1 MSRMSHPPAVGPS
14 EPEIS
19 VINVISDQQN
29 QREKSD
35 NYSGEQVFQWIWEFV
50 IQTLYNDNIYLI
62 WIWKLKWFP
71 SPRCSQRCQ
80 HKVISQGA
88 RSASMRLL
96 VWVFERY
103 FPENK
108 LSTCCCL
115 VWEIENLINI
125 KVFSSNT
132 SSWTNM
138 RSVRLG
144 TLIQKYQILE
154 KLLLVKGY
162 FCVFL
167 LCVWWILNEWVCA
180 NNILIFSWDELLLS
194 RNI

>member
-1 MSRMSHPPAVGPS
+1 MNMEIKMIPVSKMFPKVSTQSDFSRG
-14 EPEIS
+14 EICFNAS
-19 VINVISDQQN
+19 AGVSLWAIF
-29 QREKSD
+29 
-35 NYSGEQVFQWIWEFV
+35 SGKQAQC
-50 IQTLYNDNIYLI
+50 LL
-62 WIWKLKWFP
+62 L
-71 SPRCSQRCQ
+71 
-80 HKVISQGA
+80 
-88 RSASMRLL
+88 LL
-96 VWVFERY
+96 V
-103 FPENK
+103 
-108 LSTCCCL
+108 

-194 RNI
+194 KNI